1 MELAVEKYK
10 VENEPYYLPIRQEVE
25 LFEAAYA
32 AKLPAMSYTGMM
44 ADSLMAVVKGLP
56 SLC

>member
-10 VENEPYYLPIRQEVE
+10 VADEPFYLPIGSEVE

-32 AKLPAMSYTGMM
+32 ARLPAIPI
-44 ADSLMAVVKGLP
+44 AR
-56 SLC
+56 